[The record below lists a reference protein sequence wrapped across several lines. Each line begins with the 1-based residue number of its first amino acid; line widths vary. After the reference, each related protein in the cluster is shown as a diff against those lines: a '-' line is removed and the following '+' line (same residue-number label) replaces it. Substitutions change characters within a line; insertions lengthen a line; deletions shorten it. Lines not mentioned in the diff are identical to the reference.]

1 MTHWISHIR
10 VFGLAASFIYYFCY
24 MDTLTQ
30 FELILIAGSII
41 GTWIKHSSDYAHLKA
56 RVVSLENDNG
66 ELKGNIKQ
74 LLEDIQE
81 IKLLLAKNKV
91 E

>member
-1 MTHWISHIR
+1 MPDNLTHFEFL
-10 VFGLAASFIYYFCY
+10 VVGGGL
-24 MDTLTQ
+24 
-30 FELILIAGSII
+30 I
-41 GTWIKHSSDYAHLKA
+41 GFWLKHQSDFTTLKA
-56 RVVSLENDNG
+56 RVRSLETDNG

>member
-1 MTHWISHIR
+1 ME
-10 VFGLAASFIYYFCY
+10 LLK

-30 FELILIAGSII
+30 FELLAIVGSLIGM
-41 GTWIKHSSDYAHLKA
+41 WIKFQTDYTALKA
-56 RVVSLENDNG
+56 RVHNLENDNG
-66 ELKGNIKQ
+66 ELKQNIKQ

-91 E
+91 V

>member
-1 MTHWISHIR
+1 MVGFWLKHQNDFTMLKSR
-10 VFGLAASFIYYFCY
+10 V
-24 MDTLTQ
+24 
-30 FELILIAGSII
+30 
-41 GTWIKHSSDYAHLKA
+41 
-56 RVVSLENDNG
+56 RVLEGDSG
-66 ELKGNIKQ
+66 ELKQNIKQ

>member
-1 MTHWISHIR
+1 MELLI
-10 VFGLAASFIYYFCY
+10 

-30 FELILIAGSII
+30 FELLSIVGALIGM
-41 GTWIKHSSDYAHLKA
+41 WIKFQTDFTHLKA
-56 RVVSLENDNG
+56 RVNSLENDNG
-66 ELKGNIKQ
+66 ELKQNIRQ

-91 E
+91 T

>member
-1 MTHWISHIR
+1 MIIENITHFEFLTVAGALIGFWLKHQNDHTTLKSR
-10 VFGLAASFIYYFCY
+10 V
-24 MDTLTQ
+24 
-30 FELILIAGSII
+30 
-41 GTWIKHSSDYAHLKA
+41 
-56 RVVSLENDNG
+56 RVLEGDNG
-66 ELKGNIKQ
+66 ELKQNIKQ

>member
-1 MTHWISHIR
+1 MVISMDNLTHFEFLT
-10 VFGLAASFIYYFCY
+10 VAGGL
-24 MDTLTQ
+24 
-30 FELILIAGSII
+30 I
-41 GTWIKHSSDYAHLKA
+41 GFWLKHQSDYASLKA
-56 RVVSLENDNG
+56 RVRTLENDNG